1 MRHTFETMG
10 TVASVHLDGDVPTAL
25 LEAVEAVFASYDEEF
40 SLYRPTSALSAIG
53 DARLRLPDASAR
65 VIREYERALDW
76 GRRTSGW
83 FSPHRPDGV
92 LDLSG
97 TIKAVAI
104 ADAVDVLADAGATGM
119 LGVGGDLA
127 VIGSGRR
134 RVGVVDPADRGRLL
148 ADPVL
153 DGRRAIATSGSA
165 ERGDHI
171 WSSLGRSDI
180 LQATVLA
187 DDIVTADV
195 VATAL
200 VAAGTAHAG
209 DLLDALPVDA
219 LLVTLEGLSATPGW
233 PRESS

>member
-1 MRHTFETMG
+1 MRHAFETMG
-10 TVASVHLDGDVPTAL
+10 TVASLHLDGPVPASL
-25 LEAVEAVFASYDEEF
+25 IEAVENVFADYDAEF
-40 SLYRPTSALSAIG
+40 SLYRSDSPLSAIG
-53 DARLRLPDASAR
+53 DGRLRLTDAPAR

-76 GRRTSGW
+76 NRRTTGW

-104 ADAVDVLADAGATGM
+104 GDAVELLASAGGSGL
-119 LGVGGDLA
+119 LGVGGDVA
-127 VIGSGRR
+127 AIGTGIHRI
-134 RVGVVDPADRGRLL
+134 GVVDPRDRGRVL

-153 DGRRAIATSGSA
+153 DARRAIATSGSA

-171 WSSLGRSDI
+171 WSSLGRTDI

-187 DDIVTADV
+187 DDIVTADA
-195 VATAL
+195 VATAI
-200 VAAGTAHAG
+200 VAAGTAHCG

-219 LLVTLEGLSATPGW
+219 LIVSAEGLSATPGW
-233 PRESS
+233 PRVAS